1 VVVGARHEG
10 ARDRQSVVALAEE
23 DVHVLDRR
31 HVAVSLERAAWA
43 ERDRAVADATRVVA
57 GLPEREPLAGPQQ
70 VAEVETLTHAEAG
83 ERGRGQRADA
93 VLGAAVGRGPVQRA
107 AALLAAP
114 VVVDVERVDLLPL
127 RRLRRDAEHRAVAL
141 TGQE

>member
-57 GLPEREPLAGPQQ
+57 GLPEREVIAGPQQ

-93 VLGAAVGRGPVQRA
+93 VLA
-107 AALLAAP
+107 AA

-141 TGQE
+141 TGQ